1 MTLTQE
7 KLAARLKAAR
17 EATGLTQAKV
27 AEALSASRPTIA
39 QIESGRRSV
48 SGLELERLAYLYGR
62 DLRDFFR
69 ESFQE
74 TDSLAALFRAE
85 PALAEEEPL
94 VEALRHGLLIGRE
107 LSNLEELLGVPGK
120 AAGVAAHYSVRSP
133 RSRWDAIVQGERTA
147 EDERKRLGLG
157 AAPIENLATLLES
170 QGVRTAWIRL
180 PEDVSGM
187 TLRDSHVGFLV
198 VVNSAHVWK
207 RRRFS
212 YAHEYAHVLLDR
224 DRLGTVSKTSERTEL
239 REVRANAFAAGFL
252 MPADGMHAYLG
263 TLGKGFPSRP
273 RLEVFDEAG
282 TLPVEGRE
290 EPGHQQV
297 QLYDVV
303 LLAHYFGVS
312 RPAALYRL
320 KNLKT
325 INDAELEAL
334 LKQHEAGLG
343 ERFADLLQLPK
354 VDPGTKRLEFQRR
367 FLGLAL
373 EAYRRSLISRGKLR
387 ELFDL
392 LGFSSDELEAAVKE
406 AGIDEEPV
414 DVLSGSL
421 EIEEVD

>member
-17 EATGLTQAKV
+17 EATGLTQARVAGALKV
-27 AEALSASRPTIA
+27 SRPTIA

-48 SGLELERLAYLYGR
+48 SGLELERFAYLYGR
-62 DLRDFFR
+62 DLRDFFH
-69 ESFQE
+69 ESFHE
-74 TDSLAALFRAE
+74 TDALAALFRAE

-107 LSNLEELLGVPGK
+107 LSNLEELLGVSEK
-120 AAGVAAHYSVRSP
+120 AVGVAAHYSVRPP
-133 RSRWDAIVQGERTA
+133 RSRWDAIVQGERAA
-147 EDERKRLGLG
+147 EEERKRLGLG
-157 AAPIENLATLLES
+157 AAPLENLATLLES

-198 VVNSAHVWK
+198 VVNSAHLWE

-224 DRLGTVSKTSERTEL
+224 DRLGTVSKISERTEL
-239 REVRANAFAAGFL
+239 REVRANAFAASLL
-252 MPADGMHAYLG
+252 MPAEGVHAYLG
-263 TLGKGFPSRP
+263 ALGKGFPSRP
-273 RLEVFDEAG
+273 RFEVFDEAEA
-282 TLPVEGRE
+282 LPVEGRE

-303 LLAHYFGVS
+303 LLAHRFGVS

-320 KNLKT
+320 KNLKL

-343 ERFADLLQLPK
+343 ERFAGLLQLPK
-354 VDPGTKRLEFQRR
+354 EDPRTKRLEFQRR

-392 LGFSSDELEAAVKE
+392 LGFSSDDLDAALEE
-406 AGIDEEPV
+406 AGIEDEAV
-414 DVLSGSL
+414 DVLLGS
-421 EIEEVD
+421 EEED